1 MQLMLSEHF
10 LLLKYCPLITVRC
23 TAYFA
28 FTGIYTTTTRTVLPD
43 KEQLYQWLICLLQ
56 KQLYKKNLHVSL
68 AINRAVPVDDE
79 AVLEKMVE
87 LFF

>member
-10 LLLKYCPLITVRC
+10 LLLKYCPLITVHC

-28 FTGIYTTTTRTVLPD
+28 FTGIYTTTTRTALSVVDLP
-43 KEQLYQWLICLLQ
+43 
-56 KQLYKKNLHVSL
+56 
-68 AINRAVPVDDE
+68 ATGTVPVDDE
-79 AVLEKMVE
+79 AVLENIVE